1 MPAMKTQALR
11 PQQLDAARATDKNP
25 ATGKPVT
32 QLTDGAGLY
41 LKLSWVEGG
50 KRNPKGHGWRFDYTR
65 PTTKARNTMVIGS
78 YPAMTLAEARTKAAE
93 LRAMVSKGIDPMQ
106 QRADE
111 TALVVAAQQ
120 EQTETAR
127 RAALALA
134 PAGTLLGV
142 AQDYHAGKV
151 AKKDWAAGHAAQWI
165 GMVTRCL
172 PSSLA
177 LLPIADVKAVALYEQ
192 AIEPLELAGKI
203 ATARTLRKFL
213 AEVFTYAELREL
225 RTGNPATVSKS
236 LMVKHVE
243 HRLGNN
249 AAITNPDDLRA
260 LLARIATWANVVTRA
275 ALQVQVAL
283 FQRPNT
289 TCTMKWADVDLDA
302 ALWTITPEVRTKLH
316 KSLRGAAHVI
326 ALPTQVVAVLREL
339 QPLTGHS
346 EWVFL
351 SDATGRAITNDT
363 LTNALRTMGFGG
375 QQTAHGFRA
384 TARTM
389 IVKHLRFEKD
399 WVEAQLAHTTSEEMG
414 TAYDRNK
421 WAEERGP
428 MLQAWA
434 DYLDGLLA
442 VPALAAVPL
451 KLAA

>member
-1 MPAMKTQALR
+1 MKTQALR
-11 PQQLDAARATDKNP
+11 PQQLDAARSTDKNP

-41 LKLSWVEGG
+41 LKLSWVDGG

-65 PTTKARNTMVIGS
+65 PTTKARNTMVLGS
-78 YPAMTLAEARTKAAE
+78 YPAMSLAEARTKAAE
-93 LRAMVSKGIDPMQ
+93 LRAMVSKGVDPMAE
-106 QRADE
+106 RAAS

-120 EQTETAR
+120 EQTETVR

-151 AKKDWAAGHAAQWI
+151 AKKDWATGHAAQWI

-172 PSSLA
+172 PLA
-177 LLPIADVKAVALYEQ
+177 LAHMPIADVKAVALYEGV
-192 AIEPLELAGKI
+192 IEPLEVADKI
-203 ATARTLRKFL
+203 ATARTVRKFL
-213 AEVFTYAELREL
+213 AEVFVFAELREL

-249 AAITNPDDLRA
+249 AAITKPDELRA
-260 LLARIATWANVVTRA
+260 LLASIATWNHAVTRA

-302 ALWTITPEVRTKLH
+302 GLWTITPEVRTKLH
-316 KSLRGAAHVI
+316 KSLKGEQHVI
-326 ALPTQVVAVLREL
+326 ALPSQVVAVLREL
-339 QPLTGHS
+339 QPFTGHS
-346 EWVFL
+346 EWVFC
-351 SDATGRAITNDT
+351 SDVTGRPISNDT
-363 LTNALRTMGFGG
+363 LTNAIRTMGFGG
-375 QQTAHGFRA
+375 MQTAHGFRA

-389 IVKHLRFEKD
+389 IVKHLGYDKD
-399 WVEAQLAHTTSEEMG
+399 WVEAQLAHVTSEEMG

-434 DYLDGLLA
+434 DYLDGLLGLA
-442 VPALAAVPL
+442 APALAAVPL

>member
-1 MPAMKTQALR
+1 MKTQALR
-11 PQQLDAARATDKNP
+11 PQQLDAARSTDKNP

-41 LKLSWVEGG
+41 LKLSWVDGG

-78 YPAMTLAEARTKAAE
+78 YPAMSLAEARTKAAE
-93 LRAMVSKGIDPMQ
+93 LRAMVAKGIDPMQ

-111 TALVVAAQQ
+111 TAVVVAAQQ

-127 RAALALA
+127 RAALGLA

-151 AKKDWAAGHAAQWI
+151 AKKDWAAGHAAQWL

-203 ATARTLRKFL
+203 ATARTVRKFL

-225 RTGNPATVSKS
+225 RTGNPATVAKS

-249 AAITNPDDLRA
+249 AAITTADELRA
-260 LLARIATWANVVTRA
+260 LLARIATWANIVTRA

-302 ALWTITPEVRTKLH
+302 GLWTITPEVRTKLH
-316 KSLRGAAHVI
+316 KSLKGEQHVI
-326 ALPTQVVAVLREL
+326 ALPLQVVAVLREL
-339 QPLTGHS
+339 RPFTGHS

-351 SDATGRAITNDT
+351 SDVTGRAITNDT
-363 LTNALRTMGFGG
+363 LTNALRTMGYGG

-389 IVKHLRFEKD
+389 IVKHLGFDKE

-434 DYLDGLLA
+434 DYLDRLLGVAALA
-442 VPALAAVPL
+442 VEPL

>member
-1 MPAMKTQALR
+1 MKTQALR
-11 PQQLDAARATDKNP
+11 PQQLDTVRATDKSP

-41 LKLSWVEGG
+41 LKLSWVDGG

-65 PTTKARNTMVIGS
+65 PTTKARNTMVLGS

-93 LRAMVSKGIDPMQ
+93 LRALVANGTDPME
-106 QRADE
+106 QRAAA

-120 EQTETAR
+120 EQTETTR
-127 RAALALA
+127 RAALNLA

-151 AKKDWAAGHAAQWI
+151 AKKDWSAGHAAQWL
-165 GMVTRCL
+165 GMITRCL
-172 PSSLA
+172 PASLA
-177 LLPIADVKAVALYEQ
+177 LLPIADVKAVPLYEQ
-192 AIEPLELAGKI
+192 AIEPLELADKI
-203 ATARTLRKFL
+203 ATARTVRKFL
-213 AEVFTYAELREL
+213 AEVFTFAELREL

-249 AAITNPDDLRA
+249 AAITTPEALRA
-260 LLARIATWANVVTRA
+260 VLAAVATWGNVVTRA

-289 TCTMKWADVDLDA
+289 TCTMQWADLDLDRA
-302 ALWTITPEVRTKLH
+302 VWTITPDVRTKLH
-316 KSLRGAAHVI
+316 KSLKGEQHVI
-326 ALPTQVVAVLREL
+326 ALPSQVVELLRSL

-346 EWVFL
+346 QWVFL
-351 SDATGRAITNDT
+351 SDVTGRPITNDT

-389 IVKHLRFEKD
+389 IVKHLRYEKD
-399 WVEAQLAHTTSEEMG
+399 WVEAQMAHTTSEEMG

-421 WAEERGP
+421 WEEERAP

-434 DYLDGLLA
+434 DYLDGLLGVAPA
-442 VPALAAVPL
+442 VAFAPL

>member
-1 MPAMKTQALR
+1 MKTQALR
-11 PQQLDAARATDKNP
+11 PQQLDTVRSTDTNS

-41 LKLSWVEGG
+41 LKLQWVDGG
-50 KRNPKGHGWRFDYTR
+50 KRNPKGHSWRFDYTR
-65 PTTKARNTMVIGS
+65 PTTKARNTMVLGS

-93 LRAMVSKGIDPMQ
+93 LRTMVANGTDPME
-106 QRADE
+106 QRAAA
-111 TALVVAAQQ
+111 TAVVLAAQA
-120 EQTETAR
+120 EQSETAR
-127 RAALALA
+127 RAVLNLA

-142 AQDYHAGKV
+142 AQDYHASKM
-151 AKKDWAAGHAAQWI
+151 ARKDWSADHGKQWM
-165 GMVTRCL
+165 GMILRCV
-172 PSSLA
+172 PDSLG
-177 LLPIADVKAVALYEQ
+177 LLPIAAVKAPALYTQ
-192 AIEPLELAGKI
+192 VIEPLELADKI
-203 ATARTLRKFL
+203 ATARTVRKFL
-213 AEVFTYAELREL
+213 AEVFVFAELHEL
-225 RTGNPATVSKS
+225 RTGNPATVAKS

-249 AAITNPDDLRA
+249 AAVTTPDELRG
-260 LLARIATWANVVTRA
+260 LLSTVATWNNVVTRA

-289 TCTMKWADVDLDA
+289 TCTMAWADLDLDA
-302 ALWTITPEVRTKLH
+302 GLWTITPEARTKLH

-326 ALPTQVVAVLREL
+326 ALPTQVVALLRSL

-351 SDATGRAITNDT
+351 SDVTGRAISNDT
-363 LTNALRTMGFGG
+363 LTNAIRTMGYGG
-375 QQTAHGFRA
+375 TQTAHGFRA

-389 IVKHLRFEKD
+389 IVKHLGYQKD
-399 WVEAQLAHTTSEEMG
+399 WVEAQMAHTTSEEMG
-414 TAYDRNK
+414 TAYDRNT

-434 DYLDGLLA
+434 DYLDGLLGVA
-442 VPALAAVPL
+442 PALALAPL